1 MKKFAIPNG
10 KPMTWRFYPKCAL
23 ITAAVFL
30 IEILIALFV
39 HDRFIRPFIGDVLVV
54 VLIYFAVSSVIKAP
68 PIQLAGAVWLFAC
81 VIEWAQY
88 MQLAAWLGLQKGSI
102 LYVALGA
109 TADWMD
115 VVAYGVGG
123 LLIMLFHKKLTN

>member
-1 MKKFAIPNG
+1 MK
-10 KPMTWRFYPKCAL
+10 WRFNWQHAL
-23 ITAAVFL
+23 IAATVFL
-30 IEILIALFV
+30 IEILIAWFV

-54 VLIYFAVSSVIKAP
+54 VLIYFTVSSVIKAP
-68 PIQLAGAVWLFAC
+68 PIKLAGAVWLFAC
-81 VIEWAQY
+81 AIEWAQY

-115 VVAYGVGG
+115 VVAYGIGAV
-123 LLIMLFHKKLTN
+123 ICVYFTKNSPIE

>member
-1 MKKFAIPNG
+1 
-10 KPMTWRFYPKCAL
+10 MTWRFYPKYAL
-23 ITAAVFL
+23 IAAAVFL

-54 VLIYFAVSSVIKAP
+54 VLIYFTVSSVIKAP
-68 PIQLAGAVWLFAC
+68 PIKLAGAVWLFAC
-81 VIEWAQY
+81 AIEWAQY

-115 VVAYGVGG
+115 VVAYTVGA
-123 LLIMLFHKKLTN
+123 LTVWLYEDFS